1 MTDLKRVTPPPL
13 LSFSICSRIA
23 ANVFHRLLSC
33 VVKVLCRNKKMGRE
47 LASQD
52 VLQVKYVASRS
63 IETQCE
69 NQLLAVVK

>member
-1 MTDLKRVTPPPL
+1 MTDLKGVTPPPPTPL
-13 LSFSICSRIA
+13 LSFPSA
-23 ANVFHRLLSC
+23 FYRLLFC

-52 VLQVKYVASRS
+52 VLQVKYVASRT

-69 NQLLAVVK
+69 NQLLEVVK